1 MPRIPGP
8 LRRFLPAGAPGP
20 AAVAGVPQDRVAD
33 AIAELEPVFARL
45 APTEALCD
53 GIVERGRLDAE
64 ELRRRAADEVR
75 SIAATAERRAAG
87 ERADAMARA
96 QQVGRQVS
104 DAELAAAR
112 TRAARLR
119 AQAERRMGDYV
130 AHVAAAVTELVDAGG
145 DDRR

>member
-1 MPRIPGP
+1 MPRVLGP

-53 GIVERGRLDAE
+53 ELVERGRLDAE
-64 ELRRRAADEVR
+64 ELRRRAADGVR
-75 SIAATAERRAAG
+75 TIAATAERRAAG

-112 TRAARLR
+112 ARAARLR
-119 AQAERRMGDYV
+119 AQAERRMADYV
-130 AHVAAAVTELVDAGG
+130 AGVAAAVTELVDGAG

>member
-33 AIAELEPVFARL
+33 AIAELEAVFARL

-53 GIVERGRLDAE
+53 GIVEQGRHDAD

-75 SIAATAERRAAG
+75 SIAATAEQRAAG

-104 DAELAAAR
+104 DADLAAAR
-112 TRAARLR
+112 ARAARLR

-130 AHVAAAVTELVDAGG
+130 ARVAAAVTELVDAAEDGP
-145 DDRR
+145 R

>member
-1 MPRIPGP
+1 MPRVPGP

-45 APTEALCD
+45 APTELLCD
-53 GIVERGRLDAE
+53 RIVERGRLDVE
-64 ELRRRAADEVR
+64 ELRRRAGDEVR
-75 SIAATAERRAAG
+75 SIAATAEQRAAG
-87 ERADAMARA
+87 ERADAAARA
-96 QQVGRQVS
+96 QEVGRQVS

-112 TRAARLR
+112 ARAARLR
-119 AQAERRMGDYV
+119 AHAEQCMGDYV
-130 AHVAAAVTELVDAGG
+130 ARIAAAVTELVDAAE